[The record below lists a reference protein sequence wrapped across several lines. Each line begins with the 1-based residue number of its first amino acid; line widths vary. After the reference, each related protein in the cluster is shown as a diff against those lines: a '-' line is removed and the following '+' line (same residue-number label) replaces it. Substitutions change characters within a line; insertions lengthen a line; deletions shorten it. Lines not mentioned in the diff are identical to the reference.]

1 MSKLGALG
9 SGIDSLIG
17 NLNEEDNGVK
27 QVSISLVKPN
37 PHQPRKEFNNESLI
51 ELSESIRSCGLIQ
64 PILVEESFDG
74 GYIIIAGERRYRAS
88 KIANLKTIPVIVK
101 TITEEEKIEIA
112 LVENI
117 QREDLTPIEEAK
129 AYRNLMDCLK
139 LNQEEVAKK
148 VGKKRSTIS
157 NSIRLLN
164 LPEDLQLSLNKGDL
178 SAGHARALLSIDKP
192 NIQRTIFNKIKSDK
206 MSVRATEKMVNEYGT
221 SKKETQKES
230 YKDPDIQYIEQKF
243 IDIFGTKVQLK
254 GDMNK
259 GKIEVTYY
267 SKDDLSRIVEL
278 LS

>member
-27 QVSISLVKPN
+27 EVSISLVKPN
-37 PHQPRKEFNNESLI
+37 PHQPRKDFNEDSIL
-51 ELSESIRSCGLIQ
+51 ELSESIKSCGLIQ

-74 GYIIIAGERRYRAS
+74 GYVIIAGERRYRAS
-88 KIANLKTIPVIVK
+88 KVAELATIPVIVK
-101 TITEEEKIEIA
+101 NISEEQKIEIA

-129 AYRNLMDCLK
+129 AYKNLMDCLK
-139 LNQEEVAKK
+139 INQEEVAKK

-164 LPEDLQLSLNKGDL
+164 LPEDLQISLNKGDL

-192 NIQRTIFNKIKSDK
+192 NVQRSIFNKIKDNK
-206 MSVRATEKMVNEYGT
+206 MSVRATEKMVNEYGADN
-221 SKKETQKES
+221 KVNNKET
-230 YKDPDIQYIEQKF
+230 YRDPDIQSIEQKF
-243 IDIFGTKVQLK
+243 IDAFGTKVQLK
-254 GDMNK
+254 GDVNK
-259 GKIEVTYY
+259 GKLEITYY
-267 SKDDLSRIVEL
+267 SKDDLSRILEL
-278 LS
+278 FS